1 MRHRRT
7 VSLGLVVLLLGGGA
21 AFAQE
26 NILTS
31 YQRNFVRSNLTTKME
46 ILRDAATDERA
57 PEFIG
62 ALYEFALSFVLRN
75 AEFLKNDPDM
85 IALTGLACRG
95 AGQAEYKR
103 SIETLWRVFQT
114 YEDSLTRVEVLN
126 ALSVL
131 GGGNAQLTGR
141 LNQYLANQTSL
152 YRSGVNVDIP
162 IVTACIQALASL
174 GDASSFSVLFSAMT
188 AEYPSIVGEAATQAL
203 KNIKGDLKQFLL
215 DVLKKNPPLDKLYA
229 YRVGVHNE
237 KFTELERAELAQ
249 TALEISL
256 ADYSG
261 SYDNMNALRELRYL
275 TIPVLTQYKWS
286 RASPQVIKHYY
297 KVQADF
303 ADRLASQEHF
313 LEAIRAVG
321 AMGNSEAA
329 QLLAL
334 QLGFFNSQTERNASV
349 DTAVTLAVINALGEI
364 GDKIAFDYLLYISYL
379 SYPEQIQNAA
389 KEALNQLKW

>member
-1 MRHRRT
+1 MRYRLA
-7 VSLGLVVLLLGGGA
+7 VSLGLVLLLGGV

-26 NILTS
+26 SILTS
-31 YQRNFVRSNLTTKME
+31 YQRNFVRANLTTKMG
-46 ILRDAATDERA
+46 ILRDAATDEHA

-75 AEFLKNDPDM
+75 ADLLKNDPDM
-85 IALTGLACRG
+85 IALAGIACQG
-95 AGQAEYKR
+95 AGQAKYKR
-103 SIETLWRVFQT
+103 SVETLWRVFQF
-114 YEDSLTRVEVLN
+114 YQDSLTRVEVLN
-126 ALSVL
+126 ALSAL
-131 GGGNAQLTGR
+131 GGGNTHLLGQ

-152 YRSGVNVDIP
+152 YRSGVSVDIP
-162 IVTACIQALASL
+162 TVTACIQTLASL
-174 GDASSFSVLFSAMT
+174 GDASSFPVLFSAMT
-188 AEYPSIVGEAATQAL
+188 AEYPSAGEAAAQAL
-203 KNIKGDLKQFLL
+203 QTINGDLKQFLL

-229 YRVGVHNE
+229 YRAGVHNE
-237 KFTELERAELAQ
+237 KFTDLEQAELAQ

-261 SYDNMNALRELRYL
+261 SQDNMNALRELRYL

-286 RASPQVIKHYY
+286 RASPHVLQHYY
-297 KVQADF
+297 KAQADF
-303 ADRLASQEHF
+303 ADRLVSQEHF

-349 DTAVTLAVINALGEI
+349 NAAVTLAVINALGEI

-379 SYPEQIQNAA
+379 SYPDEIQSAA